1 MKIKTIVNSIL
12 FLVFISGCSSSGDTK
27 DGPNFKK
34 AAEINIQL
42 GSRYLEQG
50 NLQLAKTKLTKAL
63 QQDPDNALAHS
74 TMALLLE
81 KVGQYEEIDEYYN
94 EAISLDP
101 INSDIKNNF
110 GTYLCN
116 RARYDEARKQFNAA
130 LNDPYYKT
138 PIVAMINAGKCE
150 IKSKNYKAAEKL
162 LRKAL
167 RINSQS
173 VSALYFMGELG
184 IKSQR
189 YLMTR
194 AYIQRYHA
202 VAQASPQSLWI
213 QIQAENALGDKQALK
228 ELYKK
233 MNKNFPDSDEAGLM
247 MELYRR

>member
-1 MKIKTIVNSIL
+1 MNIKIIVSSIF

-27 DGPNFKK
+27 DSPNYKK

-42 GSRYLEQG
+42 GSRYLGQG
-50 NLQLAKTKLTKAL
+50 KLQLAKAKLVKAL

-74 TMALLLE
+74 TMALLME
-81 KVGQYEEIDEYYN
+81 KVGQFEEIDDYYN

-101 INSDIKNNF
+101 SNSDIKNNF

-116 RARYDEARKQFNAA
+116 RARYDEARVQFNKA

-150 IKSKNYKAAEKL
+150 IKSENYKTAEKL

-194 AYIQRYHA
+194 AYMQRYHS
-202 VAQASPQSLWI
+202 VAQPSAQSLWI
-213 QIQAENALGDKQALK
+213 QVQAEKALGDKQALK
-228 ELYKK
+228 ELFEK
-233 MNKNFPDSDEAGLM
+233 MNKNFPDSDEAGMM